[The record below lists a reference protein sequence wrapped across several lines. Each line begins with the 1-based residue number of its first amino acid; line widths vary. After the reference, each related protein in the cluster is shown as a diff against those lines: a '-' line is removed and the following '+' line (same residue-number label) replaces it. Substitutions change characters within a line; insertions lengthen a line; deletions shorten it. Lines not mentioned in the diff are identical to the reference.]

1 MHFRA
6 HPPVVFC
13 RNILEFWRLELKHAE
28 VCPCALFLFVRAIA
42 RS

>member
-28 VCPCALFLFVRAIA
+28 GMSLRFVPVC
-42 RS
+42 